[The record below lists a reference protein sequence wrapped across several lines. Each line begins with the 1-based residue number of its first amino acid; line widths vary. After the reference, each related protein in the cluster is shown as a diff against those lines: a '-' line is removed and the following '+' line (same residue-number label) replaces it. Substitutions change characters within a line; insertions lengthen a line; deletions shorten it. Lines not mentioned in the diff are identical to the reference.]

1 MSDLKLRLANAV
13 KDAMRAKASER
24 LSTLRFLQAAIKQ
37 REVDERK
44 ELSDAE
50 VVAIIEKQ
58 VKQRRESI
66 AAFEQAGRTET
77 AAQETA
83 EMAVLKEFLPQAASE
98 DDIAAA
104 IDAALAEVQAQGV
117 TGAPAMGKVMAILK
131 QALAGRADVCA
142 FRSGQSKAQL
152 TREGDYAFTFSTL
165 NAAEALA
172 INFPLVSR
180 ISPSQKAIEAPR
192 LIQRASMVRS
202 VIAGSM
208 QLVCISIVA
217 IPIPSGSFARPAALS
232 VKSRILMRAPP

>member
-1 MSDLKLRLANAV
+1 MSDLKLRLANSV

-98 DDIAAA
+98 ADIAAA
-104 IDAALAEVQAQGV
+104 IDAALAEVQAQGI

-131 QALAGRADVCA
+131 QALAGRADM
-142 FRSGQSKAQL
+142 S
-152 TREGDYAFTFSTL
+152 
-165 NAAEALA
+165 
-172 INFPLVSR
+172 
-180 ISPSQKAIEAPR
+180 
-192 LIQRASMVRS
+192 
-202 VIAGSM
+202 
-208 QLVCISIVA
+208 
-217 IPIPSGSFARPAALS
+217 ALS
-232 VKSRILMRAPP
+232 ALVKAKLG

>member
-24 LSTLRFLQAAIKQ
+24 LGTLRFLQAAIKQ
-37 REVDERK
+37 REIDERK

-58 VKQRRESI
+58 VKQRKESI

-98 DDIAAA
+98 ADIAAA
-104 IDAALAEVQAQGV
+104 IDAALEEVQAQGV

-131 QALAGRADVCA
+131 QALAGRADM
-142 FRSGQSKAQL
+142 S
-152 TREGDYAFTFSTL
+152 
-165 NAAEALA
+165 
-172 INFPLVSR
+172 
-180 ISPSQKAIEAPR
+180 
-192 LIQRASMVRS
+192 
-202 VIAGSM
+202 
-208 QLVCISIVA
+208 
-217 IPIPSGSFARPAALS
+217 ALS
-232 VKSRILMRAPP
+232 AQVKAKLS

>member
-44 ELSDAE
+44 ELGDAE

-77 AAQETA
+77 AAKETA

-98 DDIAAA
+98 ADIAAA

-131 QALAGRADVCA
+131 QALAGRADM
-142 FRSGQSKAQL
+142 S
-152 TREGDYAFTFSTL
+152 
-165 NAAEALA
+165 
-172 INFPLVSR
+172 
-180 ISPSQKAIEAPR
+180 
-192 LIQRASMVRS
+192 
-202 VIAGSM
+202 
-208 QLVCISIVA
+208 
-217 IPIPSGSFARPAALS
+217 ALS
-232 VKSRILMRAPP
+232 AQVKAKLS